1 MKFEDKGYEAYGQGN
16 LQLALEEW
24 TVEADAGNPFAQF
37 SLGMMYENGT
47 GIPQNLPKAIEL
59 YQSSAAQGVTH
70 ARHNLAWLFIRGDAG
85 QDLVF
90 DGVRLLEENAK
101 AGFGESRS
109 DIGLMYQDG
118 R

>member
-47 GIPQNLPKAIEL
+47 GIPPNISHHLCRDILP
-59 YQSSAAQGVTH
+59 
-70 ARHNLAWLFIRGDAG
+70 RF
-85 QDLVF
+85 
-90 DGVRLLEENAK
+90 RLRLHHRRRRLGPK
-101 AGFGESRS
+101 
-109 DIGLMYQDG
+109 
-118 R
+118 